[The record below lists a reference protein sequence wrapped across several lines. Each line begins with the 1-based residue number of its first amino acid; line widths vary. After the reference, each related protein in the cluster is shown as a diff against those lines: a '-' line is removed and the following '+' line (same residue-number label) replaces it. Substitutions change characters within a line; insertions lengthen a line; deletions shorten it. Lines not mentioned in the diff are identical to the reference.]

1 MGVARLKTNTQDV
14 DIGETGKIIAGK
26 SAMQGKKKYQEQLFT
41 SFQLSEH
48 VPADNFY
55 RRLKDVL
62 DLQWLYG
69 TTKKYYGTEGQ
80 QSIDPVVF
88 FKLILIGYLENQP
101 SDRKI
106 ISMASMRLDMLYF
119 VGYNLGEPLPWHS
132 TLSRTRQLYG
142 KEVFQQFFRQ
152 VLKQCIE
159 KGMVAGRRQ
168 AIDSVFVK
176 ANASMD
182 SLLEKQIL
190 EDGNVYTE
198 NLKEDDSQQNSS
210 DNQYPDNKTH
220 YSGSDPDA
228 RISTK
233 PGKPTQLNYSGQVS
247 VDTVHHVITNIEAHH
262 ADKGDSH
269 CLVEVADHTIENL
282 QLEGLL
288 VEEIISDSSY
298 SSGAGLEYLKHK
310 QITGYIPN
318 ASGYKKDRE
327 GFEYNWDLDEYIC
340 QQGKKLTYKHHIKAR
355 GGRYKKVYM
364 SSSKD
369 CSVCPLRSVC
379 IGKSAT
385 KKITVTMDKPL
396 FDQMQVRMNTTTG
409 KRMMKLRQSTVE
421 PVLGT
426 LVNFL
431 GMRRV
436 NTIGIEQACKCMLAA
451 ASAYNLKK
459 LLKFCARKI
468 KVAVKTL
475 EKWRSIDY
483 KSSFLTV
490 LALRSTAMGNITKNR
505 N

>member
-1 MGVARLKTNTQDV
+1 
-14 DIGETGKIIAGK
+14 
-26 SAMQGKKKYQEQLFT
+26 MQGKKKYQEQLFT

-48 VPADNFY
+48 VPVENFY

-62 DLQWLYG
+62 DLQWLYRA
-69 TTKKYYGTEGQ
+69 TKKYYGTEGQ

-106 ISMASMRLDMLYF
+106 ISMVSMRLDMLYF

-142 KEVFQQFFRQ
+142 KEVFQQFFREI
-152 VLKQCIE
+152 LKQCID

-198 NLKEDDSQQNSS
+198 SLKEDDNEQNSS
-210 DNQYPDNKTH
+210 NKQHSGNKTH

-233 PGKPTQLNYSGQVS
+233 PGKPSQLNYLGQVS

-262 ADKGDSH
+262 ADKADSQ
-269 CLVEVADHTIENL
+269 CLAEVTDHTIEAL
-282 QLEGLL
+282 HSEGLL
-288 VEEIISDSSY
+288 VEEIIADSGY
-298 SSGAGLEYLKHK
+298 SSGAGLEYLKRK
-310 QITGYIPN
+310 NLTGYIPN
-318 ASGYKKDRE
+318 AAGYKKGRE
-327 GFEYNWDLDEYIC
+327 GFEYNQQSDEYIC

-355 GGRYKKVYM
+355 SGRYKKVYL
-364 SSSKD
+364 SASKD
-369 CSVCPLRSVC
+369 CSLCPLRSVC

-396 FDQMQVRMNTTTG
+396 YDLMQDRMDTAKG

-421 PVLGT
+421 PVLGS
-426 LVNFL
+426 LVNFV
-431 GMRRV
+431 GMKRV

-459 LLKFCARKI
+459 LLKFCVTKI
-468 KVAVKTL
+468 EVAIKTI
-475 EKWRSIDY
+475 EKWRNIAY
-483 KSSFLTV
+483 KRCFLTPIK
-490 LALRSTAMGNITKNR
+490 LRSIAIATTAKNQ
-505 N
+505 NYNLYL